1 MSLYKILALS
11 GGGIRGVVSA
21 TILVELEKELGA
33 PLGEH
38 FDLIAG
44 TSTGSLLALG
54 LAKGH
59 SATELLDFY
68 FQDGIDIFPNFWNWL
83 PRKIKQISR
92 DGLSR
97 TLFDDSGL
105 ERAIKN
111 RIGGN
116 VRFGELKK
124 PLIVTAYDIWNQAA
138 VVFKNTK
145 VEHASIPAWEICR
158 ASCAYPGVFP
168 AHLLTDEIAIKD
180 HLDGGICR
188 SVAPYNRIKGVS
200 GVIPLID
207 GGFIAGNPGVCGL
220 AERLRWNHDFP
231 EWNLPCPPPPKMVD
245 LKDIVVVQVNTGRD
259 VQQVSAAKSRQW
271 GLGAWQLQS
280 LTALFTGNNLVTDYA
295 LRQQLGD
302 NNCFYLQP
310 PLSGPEIKPPIVANE
325 RHYSA
330 MQNQTLD
337 YLRGEGKP
345 ELNKLVRRLNSAN
358 FA

>member
-21 TILVELEKELGA
+21 TILVEIEKKLGA
-33 PLGEH
+33 PLGQH

-54 LAKGH
+54 LAQGL
-59 SATELLDFY
+59 SAQKLLDFY
-68 FQDGIDIFPNFWNWL
+68 IQDGTDIFPNFWDWL
-83 PRKIKQISR
+83 PRKIGQIFR

-105 ERAIKN
+105 ERVIQN
-111 RIGGN
+111 RLGRDI
-116 VRFGELKK
+116 RFGDLRK
-124 PLIVTAYDIWNQAA
+124 PLIITAYDIWNQAA

-145 VEHASIPAWEICR
+145 AEHAGIPAWEICR

-168 AHLLTDEIAIKD
+168 AHLLTDKGAIED
-180 HLDGGICR
+180 HLKEPGRTTASYKRGGK
-188 SVAPYNRIKGVS
+188 VTET
-200 GVIPLID
+200 IPLID

-231 EWNLPCPPPPKMVD
+231 KWHISCPPPPKTVD
-245 LKDIVVVQVNTGRD
+245 PKDIVVVQVNTGLD
-259 VQQVSAAKSRQW
+259 VQTISAAQSRQW
-271 GLGAWQLQS
+271 GLGAWQLLS

-302 NNCFYLQP
+302 ENCFYLQP
-310 PLSGPEIKPPIVANE
+310 PLDGPEIKSPIVANE
-325 RHYSA
+325 QHYCA
-330 MQNQTLD
+330 MQGQTLN
-337 YLRGEGKP
+337 YLQSGGKE
-345 ELNKLVRRLNSAN
+345 ELEKLVQRLKPAI
-358 FA
+358 A